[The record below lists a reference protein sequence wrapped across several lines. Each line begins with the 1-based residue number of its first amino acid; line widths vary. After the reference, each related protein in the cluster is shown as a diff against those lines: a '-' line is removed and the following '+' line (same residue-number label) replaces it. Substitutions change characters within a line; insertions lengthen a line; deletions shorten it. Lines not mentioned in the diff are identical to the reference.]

1 MRGAKRGA
9 GTAAQTTG
17 MHDENFWRTAKF
29 AEPQAPLPALSKYA
43 RISIY
48 MIQIHVW
55 YPLRNGD
62 MEMSPIRTDI
72 YFKAFFP

>member
-1 MRGAKRGA
+1 
-9 GTAAQTTG
+9 
-17 MHDENFWRTAKF
+17 
-29 AEPQAPLPALSKYA
+29 
-43 RISIY
+43 